1 MNMPIV
7 IAGLADP
14 VGAGLVA
21 SLARPGGNATGL
33 SIITTDIGAKWME
46 LLREI
51 APGAKRIAFLTDA
64 SNKGAQLV
72 FARLEEH
79 ARRIDVTV
87 RLFDGRQREALAQS
101 FDAIARERFDG
112 LVVSA
117 TAVLLE
123 HRDRIVRFAAHARL
137 PAIYARRE
145 YADAGGLLSYG
156 SAIPVIYSRA
166 AEYVHRIAQGAK
178 PSELP
183 VEQPNVVRRLTN
195 LKTARAL
202 GVNVPQ
208 TILLRSDEVLE

>member
-1 MNMPIV
+1 MIVVAGTPSALAAKRATMNMPIV

-33 SIITTDIGAKWME
+33 SIITTDIGAKWIE

-87 RLFDGRQREALAQS
+87 RLFDGRQREALGQS

-123 HRDRIVRFAAHARL
+123 HRDRIVQLRRMRGFLRFT
-137 PAIYARRE
+137 
-145 YADAGGLLSYG
+145 
-156 SAIPVIYSRA
+156 
-166 AEYVHRIAQGAK
+166 QGANRWTRAGSFRAG
-178 PSELP
+178 PPIRSFTRGP
-183 VEQPNVVRRLTN
+183 PNTCI
-195 LKTARAL
+195 
-202 GVNVPQ
+202 GS
-208 TILLRSDEVLE
+208 LRGQSPRSCPWSSRTSCAW